1 MTRKFTETD
10 RKALVPA
17 LRVFIRAV
25 TGKLLPAAQ
34 AAGIVSQVLDRG
46 ITVDA
51 LLNRG
56 NWRRA
61 LGENPELDAQGY
73 ADYLCRDYPC
83 PHVTELKAEPDWH
96 EPESGWPTVAE
107 AAHDFYMQVTGKGGK
122 FNTQSALMNLAKAVD
137 AHSLQAILSEE
148 LIFAVTS
155 ADEPATFFEY
165 IQAIADD
172 FKSLPVNDALT
183 AAQQQRLD
191 LLGTPSGA
199 PESPEVH
206 DPDEDDPYPDTDF
219 LGDAY
224 HGSAGLIPDPMQEKR
239 KSIANA
245 IYAYSPQDILLLT
258 ETMVQG
264 EKPLS
269 LSEIVDR
276 LTAGEFQPEKES
288 EPVRRIHNFL
298 SGDLTTSFIETVR
311 MQQFEMDQDQAANYD
326 ILHDSWDFRNDE
338 VRKVHKLKKLIYGA
352 DEVDPDLLAV
362 LKDVERLYKE

>member
-34 AAGIVSQVLDRG
+34 AAAIVSQVLDRG
-46 ITVDA
+46 LTVDA

-56 NWRRA
+56 NWMRA
-61 LGENPELDAQGY
+61 LSENPELDAQGY

-83 PHVTELKAEPDWH
+83 RHVAELKAEPNWH
-96 EPESGWPTVAE
+96 EPESGWPAVAE
-107 AAHDFYMQVTGKGGK
+107 AAHDFYMEVTGKGGK
-122 FNTQSALMNLAKAVD
+122 FNTQSALMNLAKAVS
-137 AHSLQAILSEE
+137 AHSLQAILSED

-155 ADEPATFFEY
+155 VDEPATFFEY
-165 IQAIADD
+165 VQAIAKD
-172 FKSLPVNDALT
+172 FNTLPVNDSPS

-191 LLGTPSGA
+191 LLSQPAGI

-206 DPDEDDPYPDTDF
+206 DPAEDDPYPDSDF
-219 LGDAY
+219 LGDIY
-224 HGSAGLIPDPMQEKR
+224 QGSAGLIPDPMQEKR

-258 ETMVQG
+258 ETMVPG
-264 EKPLS
+264 DKPLS

-288 EPVRRIHNFL
+288 SEARTIHSLL

-326 ILHDSWDFRNDE
+326 ILHDSWDLRNDE
-338 VRKVHKLKKLIYGA
+338 VRKIHKLKKLIYGSE
-352 DEVDPDLLAV
+352 DVDPDLLEV
-362 LKDVERLYKE
+362 LKDVERLYNE